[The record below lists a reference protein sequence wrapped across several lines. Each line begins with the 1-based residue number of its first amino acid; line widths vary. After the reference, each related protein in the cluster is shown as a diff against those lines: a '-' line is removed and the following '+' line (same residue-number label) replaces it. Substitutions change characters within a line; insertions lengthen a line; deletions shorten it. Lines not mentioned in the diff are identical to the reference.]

1 MSREGLMVEK
11 GIMGRTAERLK
22 VEEESRG
29 TSLRGLKADFFAD
42 IVGGS
47 REDH

>member
-11 GIMGRTAERLK
+11 GIMGRTAERLNL
-22 VEEESRG
+22 EEEIRG
-29 TSLRGLKADFFAD
+29 TSLGGLKADIFAD
-42 IVGGS
+42 VVGGS